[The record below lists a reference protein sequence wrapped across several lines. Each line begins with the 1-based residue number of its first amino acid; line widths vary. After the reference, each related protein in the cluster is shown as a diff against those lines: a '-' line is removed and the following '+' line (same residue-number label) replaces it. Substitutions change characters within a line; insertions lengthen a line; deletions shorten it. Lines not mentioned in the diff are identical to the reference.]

1 MVKVIDI
8 YKYID
13 SFAPF
18 ITSASFDNT
27 GILVGNSE
35 QDVTKVIVSLDITKD
50 VVEEAVNK
58 KAQLIV
64 SHHPV
69 IFNPIKSLPFDSVP
83 ALLIRN
89 NLSAI
94 CAHTNLDISSEFGVN
109 TCLAEMCG
117 LCNCTKSDKGEVLFI
132 AFTENG
138 ITAAQLAQKIKYGLG
153 CERVAYTC
161 VNENIEKVGVSS
173 GAGGSEIFSAI
184 AENCDAFIT
193 GEIKHHEIIAANE
206 AGVSIFCVGHYK
218 SEDIVINPL
227 AQKLSQKFDGV
238 EFIKSEVF
246 NDKIQ
251 FV

>member
-35 QDVTKVIVSLDITKD
+35 QGVAKAIVSLDITKD
-50 VVEEAVNK
+50 VVEEAVRK
-58 KAQLIV
+58 KAQLII

-69 IFNPIKSLPFDSVP
+69 IFNPIKKLSFDSVP
-83 ALLIRN
+83 ALLISN

-94 CAHTNLDISSEFGVN
+94 CAHTNLDISSKFGVN
-109 TCLAEMCG
+109 TCLADMCG
-117 LCNCTKSDKGEVLFI
+117 LCNCIKSDKGEVLFI
-132 AFTENG
+132 ALTEKG
-138 ITAAQLAQKIKYGLG
+138 ITSAQLAQKIKSGLC

-161 VNENIEKVGVSS
+161 VNENIKKVGLSS

-184 AENCDAFIT
+184 AEKCDAFIT

-227 AQKLSQKFDGV
+227 VKKMSQQFDGV

-246 NDKIQ
+246 TDKIQ
-251 FV
+251 FI